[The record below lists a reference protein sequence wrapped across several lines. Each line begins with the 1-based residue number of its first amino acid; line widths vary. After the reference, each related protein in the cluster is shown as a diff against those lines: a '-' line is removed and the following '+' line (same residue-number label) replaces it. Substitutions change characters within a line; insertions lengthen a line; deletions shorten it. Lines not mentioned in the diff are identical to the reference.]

1 LGKAVRVPG
10 LPTLDKGADSEISGI
25 SCASAGNCT
34 AGGDYTDS
42 HHNDLGFV
50 VAERNGR
57 WGKAIEMPGMAALK
71 VGGEVFVGPVACGS
85 AGNCVAGGAYAYD
98 ETGFRFS
105 SFLATERAGR
115 WTKAVSLDRD
125 GDIYSISCPSG
136 GNCVAAGV
144 ATAEI
149 GEYDLIGDAFVRQE
163 QAGRWGRV
171 KFLSGLRKLE
181 GFGDPGIAGSWT
193 TSVNCSSTG
202 NCVAGGAYLDKNQQ
216 RHGFVAVEN
225 NGVWAAA
232 IEVPGLAA
240 LNTGGNAEVTS
251 MSCSQAGSCVAGG
264 SYTSSGSQAFVAVEN
279 NGTWGTATPVP
290 GLAALNVGGNAEV
303 SSMSCSSAGGCVA
316 VGFYQDAQSH
326 RQVFVASE
334 NNGTW
339 GTATPVPGLIALNA
353 GGHATVEQVSCGA
366 AGDCAAGGS
375 YTDHSH
381 HVQGF
386 VVLEQNGTWG
396 KATPLAGL
404 TALNKGGHAAVLS
417 VSCPP
422 QGGCAAGGSYTG
434 QLHHQNGFI
443 TQNG

>member
-1 LGKAVRVPG
+1 MVRRVEFVLGGPVSAAVVRSGKALAMKMLGSVIVAISAIIAGPAVGGTLTAGAATATAGLGKAVRVPG
-10 LPTLDKGADSEISGI
+10 PALSAPLSRVGRVSGI

-42 HHNDLGFV
+42 HHNNLGFV

-57 WGKAIEMPGMAALK
+57 WGKAIEMPGMSALK
-71 VGGEVFVGPVACGS
+71 IGGEVFVGPVSCGS

-115 WTKAVSLDRD
+115 WAKAVSLDRD

-144 ATAEI
+144 ATAET
-149 GEYDLIGDAFVRQE
+149 GEYYLIGDAFVLQQ

-171 KFLSGLRKLE
+171 KFLPGLRKLE
-181 GFGDPGIAGSWT
+181 GFGDPEIAGSWT
-193 TSVNCSSTG
+193 TSVNCSSAG
-202 NCVAGGAYLDKNQQ
+202 N
-216 RHGFVAVEN
+216 
-225 NGVWAAA
+225 
-232 IEVPGLAA
+232 
-240 LNTGGNAEVTS
+240 
-251 MSCSQAGSCVAGG
+251 CVAGG
-264 SYTSSGSQAFVAVEN
+264 SYT
-279 NGTWGTATPVP
+279 
-290 GLAALNVGGNAEV
+290 
-303 SSMSCSSAGGCVA
+303 
-316 VGFYQDAQSH
+316 D
-326 RQVFVASE
+326 R
-334 NNGTW
+334 
-339 GTATPVPGLIALNA
+339 
-353 GGHATVEQVSCGA
+353 
-366 AGDCAAGGS
+366 
-375 YTDHSH
+375 SH

-422 QGGCAAGGSYTG
+422 RGGCGAGGSYTG